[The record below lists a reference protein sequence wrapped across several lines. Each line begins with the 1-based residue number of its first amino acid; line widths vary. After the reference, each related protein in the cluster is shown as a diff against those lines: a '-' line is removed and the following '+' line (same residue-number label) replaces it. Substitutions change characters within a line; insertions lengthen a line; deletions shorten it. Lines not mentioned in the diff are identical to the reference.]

1 MVSPIIPLDVYEA
14 AVRVAGEA
22 LYWKSSL
29 KRIFRTSGVSE
40 NAAIRYEALSK
51 YAAMRAAWDDLD
63 RVGTR
68 GHLVQKNIIQA
79 LANIEKPDPKADQRA
94 GNEALSELRRL
105 VKKNSLLVDPLEAEA
120 AARKKAMKDSLAAV
134 STRREG
140 ISRLNETFRG
150 LQSSTDRHARGYA
163 FERLL
168 SDLFRLHEYDFASSY
183 RTEIDQVDGALTV
196 DGFTYLL
203 EARWRQ
209 VPAVDGDLA
218 DLANKVSRRLVS
230 TRGLF
235 ISMAGFREEVVSLY
249 RLSHDSKLILMDG
262 EDLAVILD
270 QRISLVDAL
279 KSKIQAASIDGE
291 PLLRLAAL

>member
-1 MVSPIIPLDVYEA
+1 MTTPTIPLDVYEA

-51 YAAMRAAWDDLD
+51 YAAMRSAWDDLD
-63 RVGTR
+63 RLGIR

-94 GNEALSELRRL
+94 GTEALSELRRL
-105 VKKNSLLVDPLEAEA
+105 VKKNTLLVDPLEVEA
-120 AARKKAMKDSLAAV
+120 AARKKAARDSLAAV

-150 LQSSTDRHARGYA
+150 LQSNTDPQARGYA

-168 SDLFRLHEYDFASSY
+168 SDLFRLHEYDFVSSY
-183 RTEIDQVDGALTV
+183 RTEIDQVDGSLTV
-196 DGFTYLL
+196 DGFTYLI

-209 VPAVDGDLA
+209 AQAVDGDLA

-249 RLSHDSKLILMDG
+249 RLSHNSKLILMDG

-270 QRISLVDAL
+270 QRIGLVDAM
-279 KSKIQAASIDGE
+279 KAKIQAASVDGE
-291 PLLRLAAL
+291 PLLRLATL

>member
-1 MVSPIIPLDVYEA
+1 MSTPIIHLDVYEA

-29 KRIFRTSGVSE
+29 KRIFRSSGVSE

-63 RVGTR
+63 RVGDR
-68 GHLVQKNIIQA
+68 GRQVQRNIIQA
-79 LANIEKPDPKADQRA
+79 LANVEKPDPKADQRA
-94 GNEALSELRRL
+94 GTDALSELRRL
-105 VKKNSLLVDPLEAEA
+105 VKKSGLLVEPAEAAA
-120 AARKKAMKDSLAAV
+120 AARKKSAENSLHEA
-134 STRREG
+134 STRRQR
-140 ISRLNETFRG
+140 ISELNETFRG
-150 LQSSTDRHARGYA
+150 LHDSMDPQSRGYA

-168 SDLFRLHEYDFASSY
+168 SDLFRLHEYDFVSSY
-183 RTEIDQVDGALTV
+183 RTEVDQVDGALTV
-196 DGFTYLL
+196 DGFTYLI

-209 VPAVDGDLA
+209 TPAVDGDLA

-262 EDLAVILD
+262 EDLAVVLD

-279 KSKIQAASIDGE
+279 KAKIQAASVDGA
-291 PLLRLAAL
+291 PLLRLATL

>member
-1 MVSPIIPLDVYEA
+1 MTTSNIPWDVYEA
-14 AVRVAGEA
+14 AVRVAGDA

-29 KRIFRTSGVSE
+29 KRIFRSSGVSE
-40 NAAIRYEALSK
+40 NASIRYEALSK

-63 RVGTR
+63 RVGAR
-68 GHLVQKNIIQA
+68 GHQVQKNIIQA
-79 LANIEKPDPKADQRA
+79 LANIENPDPKADQRA

-105 VKKNSLLVDPLEAEA
+105 VKKNALLIDPNEAEA
-120 AARKKAMKDSLAAV
+120 AARKKAAANTLNAA
-134 STRREG
+134 SARRDG

-150 LQSSTDRHARGYA
+150 LHSSTDPHARGYA

-168 SDLFRLHEYDFASSY
+168 SDLFRLHEYDFVSSY
-183 RTEIDQVDGALTV
+183 RTEVDQVDGALTV
-196 DGFTYLL
+196 DAFTYLI

-209 VPAVDGDLA
+209 APAVDGDLA

-279 KSKIQAASIDGE
+279 KAKIQAASIDGE